1 MTMTNAFSIEVDG
14 ETVGVVVAEA
24 RGFQFL
30 ASDRATWPLEGTRY
44 RHVRQA
50 QRAAEDIYRR
60 RAAGVSV

>member
-1 MTMTNAFSIEVDG
+1 MTVTNAFSIEVDG

-30 ASDRATWPLEGTRY
+30 ASDRATWPLEGTHY

-50 QRAAEDIYRR
+50 QRAAENACRR
-60 RAAGVSV
+60 RANGISA